1 MMTEKGKYVY
11 NSISEFLYMDANI
24 IFVITYSDKSNS
36 AKHDQLNVDLIDI
49 QTKEQLKLKLITDR
63 KLEVYPVEQ
72 NCELREFVTE
82 LLNIK
87 FRKGHA
93 FYELTHEKED
103 VSEDKELI
111 ILYKVYMTLYIS
123 HAKKKGYLTRLGY
136 LSRIWYLSP
145 DNYYKYFCTNEKCPS
160 LYLN

>member
-1 MMTEKGKYVY
+1 
-11 NSISEFLYMDANI
+11 MDPI
-24 IFVITYSDKSNS
+24 E
-36 AKHDQLNVDLIDI
+36 I
-49 QTKEQLKLKLITDR
+49 QTKERLNLKLITDR
-63 KLEVYPVEQ
+63 ELEVHSVKQ
-72 NCELREFVTE
+72 NCELREFVRKE
-82 LLNIK
+82 LNIK
-87 FRKGHA
+87 VRKGHA